1 MPTFNTDSDFPLFAA
16 MIDALAFL
24 PNKRRSSGHGTF
36 ASECPATSAS
46 DGTVAVFWYKLCQ
59 WCLAKYPPSLSAYCC
74 TKDSTDFWTP
84 VRRTESPINSCLSVR
99 PYVSN
104 AFFSELVHL
113 IFLIFCM
120 KLVIHKCKKVTEPD
134 FSGKFSFAQIWAKRA
149 QKWTFFTFSQN
160 SFISFFRYCARS

>member
-1 MPTFNTDSDFPLFAA
+1 MVLFYVPCKLKLKGRMFLVILKDELRSFFRKCLGAFP
-16 MIDALAFL
+16 
-24 PNKRRSSGHGTF
+24 
-36 ASECPATSAS
+36 
-46 DGTVAVFWYKLCQ
+46 V
-59 WCLAKYPPSLSAYCC
+59 
-74 TKDSTDFWTP
+74 WTP
-84 VRRTESPINSCLSVR
+84 VRRMESPINSCPSVR
-99 PYVSN
+99 PSVSN

-120 KLVIHKCKKVTEPD
+120 KLEIHKCKKVTEPD

>member
-1 MPTFNTDSDFPLFAA
+1 MS
-16 MIDALAFL
+16 
-24 PNKRRSSGHGTF
+24 
-36 ASECPATSAS
+36 
-46 DGTVAVFWYKLCQ
+46 
-59 WCLAKYPPSLSAYCC
+59 
-74 TKDSTDFWTP
+74 
-84 VRRTESPINSCLSVR
+84 VRTSVR

-120 KLVIHKCKKVTEPD
+120 KLEIHKCKKVTEPD

>member
-1 MPTFNTDSDFPLFAA
+1 MQQRHSFSVGISLHLPHLHHVFISL
-16 MIDALAFL
+16 IERAFL
-24 PNKRRSSGHGTF
+24 DPRP
-36 ASECPATSAS
+36 E
-46 DGTVAVFWYKLCQ
+46 DGESYK
-59 WCLAKYPPSLSAYCC
+59 
-74 TKDSTDFWTP
+74 FM
-84 VRRTESPINSCLSVR
+84 SVR
-99 PYVSN
+99 PSVRPSVSN

-120 KLVIHKCKKVTEPD
+120 KLEIHKCKKVTEPD